1 MLQVLAVIF
10 ALILIPILL
19 KCKVPS
25 GWALIIAAAAAGLA
39 GQLPLATVLQSFLQV
54 FTEWSNLSSVLI
66 IIEIA
71 TMGALMTRYGLFRR
85 AEDALKAILP
95 KPRLIIMLMP
105 SVIGMLQV
113 PGGAA
118 LSAPFCNNLGRDMGL
133 SRSQRANTNVICR
146 HVFML
151 CAPFSTSVLIVTG
164 LLPDLNLPLFL
175 STALAFT
182 AVMLAGNY
190 VFFLRKSQPISLPQV
205 PAKEKLRQ
213 LGVFFLVLSPIWT
226 VVGLNILLGVHYT
239 LAVLAGVL
247 VVYLLSD
254 KKDFL
259 KALVKSY
266 NFGLT
271 VMIVGIYFF
280 QNIVKNMSEL
290 QELVYEL
297 LTGGSELMFML
308 VIALAALLFGLAS
321 GLMYTALGIL
331 VPIVASVSGSD
342 ASLIVNLFYV
352 FCCSYIGYVFSPLHM
367 CQILSDQ
374 ECGCTISERYRTYI
388 PMIVLLIAATL
399 ILYGVFSLLLVK

>member
-1 MLQVLAVIF
+1 MFQVPAVIF

-19 KCKVPS
+19 KCKVPN

-39 GQLPLATVLQSFLQV
+39 GRLPVATVLQSFLQV
-54 FTEWSNLSSVLI
+54 FTEWSNFSSVLI

-71 TMGALMTRYGLFRR
+71 TMGALMTRYGLFKR
-85 AEDALKAILP
+85 AEEALKAILP
-95 KPRLIIMLMP
+95 KPRLIIMLLP

-164 LLPDLNLPLFL
+164 LVPDLNLPLFL
-175 STALAFT
+175 LTTLAFT

-190 VFFLRKSQPISLPQV
+190 IFFLRKSQPISLPQV
-205 PAKEKLRQ
+205 PAKEKIRQ
-213 LGVFFLVLSPIWT
+213 LGVFLLVLSPIWV
-226 VVGLNILLGVHYT
+226 VVGLNVLVGVHYT
-239 LAVLAGVL
+239 LAVLVGVV

-259 KALVKSY
+259 KTLAKSY
-266 NFGLT
+266 NFSLT

-280 QNIVKNMSEL
+280 QNIIKNMSAL

-297 LTGGSELMFML
+297 LTSGSELMFML

-321 GLMYTALGIL
+321 GLMYTSLGIL
-331 VPIVASVSGSD
+331 VPIIASVSGSGG
-342 ASLIVNLFYV
+342 ALIANLFYV

-388 PMIVLLIAATL
+388 PMIVLLIAATP
-399 ILYGVFSLLLVK
+399 ILYGAFSLLL